1 MSTAT
6 ADSQADLSVDPA
18 PDRVV
23 DRPSGSGVDEP
34 GRLRWFL
41 QPALC
46 IAAVAA
52 SLLYVNTASV
62 SDTERR
68 SLSVSALLTLLR
80 QHMAISL
87 TATLLTCLVA
97 IPLGILLTRGVMR
110 RFSKPI
116 ITVAGFGQAAPAIG
130 LIALGAV
137 MFGIGFW
144 GAVVALTVYGILPIV
159 ANTVTGLDGVDR
171 RLVEAARGMGMT
183 GFATLVRVELPLAL
197 RVIVA
202 GVRTA
207 LVLIVGTATLASFTG
222 AGGLG
227 TLITTGIKL
236 QQDVTLIVGAIL
248 VAALALFID
257 WLARLVELVAAPK
270 GV

>member
-1 MSTAT
+1 MSAAIVEDARAEEQAT
-6 ADSQADLSVDPA
+6 LDVDTPPEPVA
-18 PDRVV
+18 LK
-23 DRPSGSGVDEP
+23 PSLGI
-34 GRLRWFL
+34 GRLL
-41 QPALC
+41 VQPLAC
-46 IAAVAA
+46 IAAVVIA
-52 SLLYVNTASV
+52 LVYVNTADV

-68 SLSVSALLTLLR
+68 SLAVGSLLTLLR
-80 QHMAISL
+80 QHMTISL
-87 TATLLTCLVA
+87 AATVLTCLVA
-97 IPLGILLTRGVMR
+97 IPLGIALTRGSLR

-137 MFGIGFW
+137 LFGIGNV
-144 GAVVALTVYGILPIV
+144 GAIVALTVYGVLPIV
-159 ANTVTGLDGVDR
+159 ANTVTGLDGVDPK
-171 RLVEAARGMGMT
+171 LIEAARGMGMS
-183 GFATLVRVELPLAL
+183 ARRTLLQVELPLAL
-197 RVIVA
+197 RVIIA

-207 LVLIVGTATLASFTG
+207 LVLIVGTASLASFTG

-236 QQDVTLIVGAIL
+236 QQSVTLVVGAVL

-257 WLARLVELVAAPK
+257 WLARVVEVVAAPK

>member
-1 MSTAT
+1 MT
-6 ADSQADLSVDPA
+6 ADVADPA
-18 PDRVV
+18 STVSV
-23 DRPSGSGVDEP
+23 DRP
-34 GRLRWFL
+34 GRARWLL

-46 IAAVAA
+46 VAAVAA

-80 QHMAISL
+80 QHMALSL
-87 TATLLTCLVA
+87 TATILTCLVA
-97 IPLGILLTRGVMR
+97 IPLGVLLTRGRLR
-110 RFSKPI
+110 RFAKPVTTI
-116 ITVAGFGQAAPAIG
+116 AGFGQAAPAIG

-137 MFGIGFW
+137 LLGIGFW
-144 GAVVALTVYGILPIV
+144 GAAVALTVYGVLPIV
-159 ANTVTGLDGVDR
+159 ANTVTGLNSVDA
-171 RLVEAARGMGMT
+171 RLIEAARGMGMS
-183 GFATLVRVELPLAL
+183 AVSTLFRVELPLAL
-197 RVIVA
+197 RIIVA

-236 QQDVTLIVGAIL
+236 QQDVTLVVGAVL
-248 VAALALFID
+248 VASLALLID

>member
-1 MSTAT
+1 MTAGVAERGVDGPVDTSSTV
-6 ADSQADLSVDPA
+6 S
-18 PDRVV
+18 V
-23 DRPSGSGVDEP
+23 DRP
-34 GRLRWFL
+34 GRARWFL
-41 QPALC
+41 QPTLC
-46 IAAVAA
+46 VAAVVA
-52 SLLYVNTASV
+52 SLVYVNTASV

-80 QHMAISL
+80 QHMALSL
-87 TATLLTCLVA
+87 TATVLTCLVA
-97 IPLGILLTRGVMR
+97 IPLGILLTRGRLR
-110 RFSKPI
+110 RYAKPVT
-116 ITVAGFGQAAPAIG
+116 TVAGFGQAAPAIG

-137 MFGIGFW
+137 LLGIGFW
-144 GAVVALTVYGILPIV
+144 GAAVALTVYGVLPIV
-159 ANTVTGLDGVDR
+159 ANTVTGLNSVDA
-171 RLVEAARGMGMT
+171 RLVEAARGMGMSA
-183 GFATLVRVELPLAL
+183 FSTLVRVELPLAL

-236 QQDVTLIVGAIL
+236 QQDVTLVVGAIL
-248 VAALALFID
+248 VASLALFID